1 MPKKTGHFVRNFTK
15 NWLKKP
21 EAKLTIDREH
31 EIYNDLP
38 IGFTEEEQVAFTR
51 QALQLMDLT
60 TNFAPLIV
68 LGGHGSVSNNNPYHA
83 SVRMWRLWR
92 RVKWIQC

>member
-1 MPKKTGHFVRNFTK
+1 MPKKRPFCAQFYEELVEE
-15 NWLKKP
+15 

-60 TNFAPLIV
+60 TNFAPFT
-68 LGGHGSVSNNNPYHA
+68 
-83 SVRMWRLWR
+83 R
-92 RVKWIQC
+92 RSWKCV